1 MTGVQTV
8 CSSDLILVLVCI
20 SLIMSAEH
28 LFMCFL
34 VIYMSSLE
42 NVYLDFLPTFL
53 IGLFGFF
60 DLRLHELFVY
70 FGD

>member
-1 MTGVQTV
+1 
-8 CSSDLILVLVCI
+8 
-20 SLIMSAEH
+20 MSAEH
-28 LFMCFL
+28 LFMYFL